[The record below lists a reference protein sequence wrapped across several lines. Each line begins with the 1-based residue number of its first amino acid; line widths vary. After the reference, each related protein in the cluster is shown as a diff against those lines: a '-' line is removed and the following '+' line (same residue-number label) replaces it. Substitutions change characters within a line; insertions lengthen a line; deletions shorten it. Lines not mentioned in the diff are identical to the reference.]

1 MKKNRSKDLAKLYNP
16 VKSKLDISIL
26 DRLFS
31 KICKRNNTRIKMY
44 NACDQIVELKL
55 SIDHI
60 LSSINEFEKFKKV
73 ALSDYEN
80 SLFTSMRNFSLEEH
94 KELLESKYSKSE
106 RKLLKNAPSEN
117 DLNGFANRIVD
128 FTQGKN

>member
-1 MKKNRSKDLAKLYNP
+1 
-16 VKSKLDISIL
+16 
-26 DRLFS
+26 
-31 KICKRNNTRIKMY
+31 MY